1 MAHPSTDRDDTGGK
15 KEIFIPP
22 KSAKAFVM
30 SAGQTVRI
38 VDVEGRQSGDFVAFR
53 ADDLSVRFSQARTRV
68 ENRSVR
74 IAKGHMLWT
83 NEPHPR
89 IMFTVTD
96 DTCGTHDLLYTPCC
110 RYALEKRFGV
120 SGDGCL
126 ENLAKALSPWG
137 ITAQEIPDP
146 LNLFFSVRIDGGAMQ
161 IDDPVSQPGDH
172 IDLRAGMD
180 CLVAISTCSVPL
192 PGKQSSGYQVSV
204 VAP

>member
-1 MAHPSTDRDDTGGK
+1 MTLPN
-15 KEIFIPP
+15 EIVIPP
-22 KSAKAFVM
+22 MSAKAFDVG
-30 SAGQTVRI
+30 AGETVRI
-38 VDVEGRQSGDFVAFR
+38 IDVEGRQPGDFVAFR

-74 IAKGHMLWT
+74 ITTGHTLWT

-89 IMFTVTD
+89 IMFAVID
-96 DTCGTHDLLYTPCC
+96 DTCGEHDLLYTPCS
-110 RYALEKRFGV
+110 RYVLEKRFGV

-137 ITAQEIPDP
+137 ITTHEIADP

-161 IDDPVSQPGDH
+161 IEDPVSKPGDH
-172 IDLRAGMD
+172 IDLKAAMD

-192 PGKQSSGYQVSV
+192 PGRQNSGYRVSI
-204 VAP
+204 AAL